1 MRPKEQILAIH
12 MNAMIVTIKQSLQYT
27 RDEFNRQRIRCAD
40 CKPNPPKNYVT
51 DCPKCVNNYERL
63 IKVYKNQIS
72 QIRNKTG
79 EFYELQVEMAEMLK
93 GVL

>member
-1 MRPKEQILAIH
+1 MRTKEQILDIH

-40 CKPNPPKNYVT
+40 CTPNEPKNYVT
-51 DCPKCVNNYERL
+51 DCPECVSNYERL

-72 QIRNKTG
+72 QIKNKSG
-79 EFYELQVEMAEMLK
+79 EYYERQVELAEVLK